1 MSNEERIRTHFLV
14 TFTSLVILR
23 ILQKLLRKTLSLE
36 DSTMEK
42 IIDSIKE
49 FSITKIDESTY
60 KNNGTGQIINE
71 LCKIFGIKLNYEFI
85 KGEYLKKI

>member
-1 MSNEERIRTHFLV
+1 
-14 TFTSLVILR
+14 
-23 ILQKLLRKTLSLE
+23 
-36 DSTMEK
+36 MEK

-60 KNNGTGQIINE
+60 KNNGTSQIINE
-71 LCKIFGIKLNYEFI
+71 LCKIFDIKLDYEFI